1 LASALGDATKMA
13 HRAEAEAAEAEKAAR
28 DAVKDA
34 TDHSKDAADRW
45 HKVQLLDQR
54 LADGETKI
62 ADLESDHQ
70 HDLSQLEATLTTIGV
85 PEVPT
90 PEEVDSA
97 ARLAEQSE
105 RLAAV
110 AGALEQLAARAAQ
123 ASEAIVAAESAITAL
138 GDVRYDPAAHKEA
151 VAALKAAQEAAAE
164 VRRIDRELQGRGGY
178 ETTRDAATQELAC
191 LAVKRREAETA
202 RAAIGF
208 DEHALSAARDAE
220 ALASEAVQI
229 ARERLTTA
237 RDELRDAQSERARV
251 LADRERLQQLAAEA
265 ERCGREADELT
276 RMYEEFSR
284 FDRFV
289 AEQISPLLATIT
301 ERLLRDVTDGKYDH
315 VTFDED
321 YGIQVFDGDQ
331 CFPLE
336 GFSGGERDV
345 VALCARLAMSELIGS
360 AATRPPRFLV
370 LDEVFGSLDSDRRA
384 QLLTTLGTLAAS
396 AHVQQMFI
404 ISHVDDVQQSPVMNE
419 AWTIEERDGVSRVVR
434 HGAPLT
440 AG

>member
-1 LASALGDATKMA
+1 
-13 HRAEAEAAEAEKAAR
+13 
-28 DAVKDA
+28 
-34 TDHSKDAADRW
+34 
-45 HKVQLLDQR
+45 
-54 LADGETKI
+54 
-62 ADLESDHQ
+62 
-70 HDLSQLEATLTTIGV
+70 
-85 PEVPT
+85 
-90 PEEVDSA
+90 
-97 ARLAEQSE
+97 
-105 RLAAV
+105 
-110 AGALEQLAARAAQ
+110 
-123 ASEAIVAAESAITAL
+123 
-138 GDVRYDPAAHKEA
+138 
-151 VAALKAAQEAAAE
+151 
-164 VRRIDRELQGRGGY
+164 
-178 ETTRDAATQELAC
+178 
-191 LAVKRREAETA
+191 
-202 RAAIGF
+202 
-208 DEHALSAARDAE
+208 
-220 ALASEAVQI
+220 
-229 ARERLTTA
+229 
-237 RDELRDAQSERARV
+237 V

-419 AWTIEERDGVSRVVR
+419 AWTIEERDGVSRVVQ